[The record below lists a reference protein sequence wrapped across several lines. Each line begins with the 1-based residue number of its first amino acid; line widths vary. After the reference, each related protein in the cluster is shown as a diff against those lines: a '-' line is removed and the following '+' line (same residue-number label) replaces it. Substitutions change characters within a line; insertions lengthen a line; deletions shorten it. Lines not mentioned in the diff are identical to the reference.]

1 MRCCNYAH
9 TSLISSCI
17 LHSKGFEMLLTR
29 EEAEEMNKRL
39 PEVIMYYLY
48 SIKEELP
55 IEMKEHL
62 EQIFEWRKGE

>member
-1 MRCCNYAH
+1 MRCCNHAH

-17 LHSKGFEMLLTR
+17 LHKGFKMKLTL
-29 EEAEEMNKRL
+29 EEAKEMKDRL

-48 SIKEELP
+48 SIRGKLP
-55 IEMKEHL
+55 DIEKKHL

>member
-1 MRCCNYAH
+1 MDF
-9 TSLISSCI
+9 TP
-17 LHSKGFEMLLTR
+17 
-29 EEAEEMNKRL
+29 EELEGMKNRL

-62 EQIFEWRKGE
+62 EQILNGEKVSKCLNALKKT

>member
-1 MRCCNYAH
+1 MDF
-9 TSLISSCI
+9 TP
-17 LHSKGFEMLLTR
+17 
-29 EEAEEMNKRL
+29 EELEGMKNRL

-62 EQIFEWRKGE
+62 EQILNGEKVSKCLNALKKM

>member
-1 MRCCNYAH
+1 MDFN
-9 TSLISSCI
+9 L
-17 LHSKGFEMLLTR
+17 
-29 EEAEEMNKRL
+29 EELEDMKNRL

-62 EQIFEWRKGE
+62 EQIFEWKKVSKCLNALKKTYCMM